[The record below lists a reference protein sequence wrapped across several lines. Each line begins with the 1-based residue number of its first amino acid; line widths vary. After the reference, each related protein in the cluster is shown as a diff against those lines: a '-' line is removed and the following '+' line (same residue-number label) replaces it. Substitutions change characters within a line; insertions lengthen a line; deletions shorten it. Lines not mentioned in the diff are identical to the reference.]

1 MIGERRNFMPVDVR
15 ANNLAMKM
23 LEATF
28 INAAI
33 GKKGDAFE
41 VIPAFLSMITQELA
55 VVLQM

>member
-1 MIGERRNFMPVDVR
+1 MPVDVR